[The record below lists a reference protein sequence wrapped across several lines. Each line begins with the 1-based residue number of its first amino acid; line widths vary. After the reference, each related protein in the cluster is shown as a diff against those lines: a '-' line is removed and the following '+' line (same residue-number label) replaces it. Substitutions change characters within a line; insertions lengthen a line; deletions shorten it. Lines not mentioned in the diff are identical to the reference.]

1 MIRSPEVTTEAT
13 PDATPPLSR
22 DELIVLVTKAH
33 GASAY
38 ADSSL
43 AGKTLAA
50 QSKLPKLV
58 AENLGAGFGQW
69 DFFPEVADI
78 VDFALAYVPP
88 SNEEEMWT
96 LVRAWAT
103 DDATGKHT
111 TLRLIGQDLFVHEL
125 RRIEVPK
132 LKALFDER
140 RPGRALTL
148 REELGLPV
156 PEKRARAAKAEKAA
170 APPAAS
176 SGASADGAP
185 AEPKPVRV
193 PLPKGDGPI
202 KMPKPKFVP
211 PVKAA
216 PPPPAKRYMHP
227 KFGEGVL
234 ETQDGVGE
242 EAKLTVKFAVG
253 SKTLLAKYLTELT

>member
-1 MIRSPEVTTEAT
+1 MLAISYALATVTTE
-13 PDATPPLSR
+13 DSPPLSR
-22 DELIVLVTKAH
+22 DELIALITKAH

-69 DFFPEVADI
+69 DFFPEISEI
-78 VDFALAYVPP
+78 VDFACAYVPP
-88 SNEEEMWT
+88 ATEEEVWT
-96 LVRAWAT
+96 LARAWAT

-111 TLRLIGQDLFVHEL
+111 PLRLIGSELLLHEL

-132 LKALFDER
+132 LRELFEER
-140 RPGRALTL
+140 RPSRALAL
-148 REELGLPV
+148 REALGLPV
-156 PEKRARAAKAEKAA
+156 PEKRVRAPKPEKVDAVEKTDEPAAPKAA
-170 APPAAS
+170 RVEAPKREIPT
-176 SGASADGAP
+176 
-185 AEPKPVRV
+185 
-193 PLPKGDGPI
+193 
-202 KMPKPKFVP
+202 KMPKPQFVK

-216 PPPPAKRYMHP
+216 PAAPAKRFTHP

-234 ETQDGVGE
+234 ESQTGVGE
-242 EAKLTVKFAVG
+242 DAKLTVKFATG
-253 SKTLLAKYLTELT
+253 SKTLLARYLTEVS